1 MITEAVHVDNK
12 DEELRNF
19 RTAILNILE
28 DISELNEKL
37 KELDKLKDEFLNMTS
52 HELKNPLTPVISY
65 LDMLTKGSLGE
76 LSPKQKEALDI
87 ILRNTERLKRLI
99 FDILDIAKLESKR
112 MKFDM
117 QKVDIVK
124 IIKNSIND
132 MQPFAEE
139 KKIKIMGKIGRLPTS
154 IGDEN
159 RLQQVLT
166 NLLNNAIK
174 FSHERGKISVR
185 AQKNGNKIIIGV
197 KDNGVGIGKKD
208 LPNMFKKFYQAPTNI
223 QRKSGTGLGL
233 AICKGII
240 EAHRGKI
247 WVGSKLGKGA
257 KFSFTLPIKQAR

>member
-1 MITEAVHVDNK
+1 MITEAVHVDKK

-52 HELKNPLTPVISY
+52 HELKNPLTPIISY
-65 LDMLTKGSLGE
+65 LDMLTKGNLGE

-87 ILRNTERLKRLI
+87 ILRNTQRLKRLI

-117 QKVDIVK
+117 QKIDLEN

-132 MQPFAEE
+132 MQPFADE
-139 KKIKIMGKIGRLPTS
+139 KKIKIIGKIGKLPACL
-154 IGDEN
+154 GDET
-159 RLQQVLT
+159 RLLQVLT

-174 FSHERGKISVR
+174 FSHEKGKISVS
-185 AQKNGNKIIIGV
+185 AQKNGNKIFISV
-197 KDNGVGIGKKD
+197 KDNGIGIGKKD
-208 LPNMFKKFYQAPTNI
+208 LPNMFKKFYQADSNV

-247 WVGSKLGKGA
+247 FVESKLGKGS
-257 KFSFTLPIKQAR
+257 KFSFAIHIR